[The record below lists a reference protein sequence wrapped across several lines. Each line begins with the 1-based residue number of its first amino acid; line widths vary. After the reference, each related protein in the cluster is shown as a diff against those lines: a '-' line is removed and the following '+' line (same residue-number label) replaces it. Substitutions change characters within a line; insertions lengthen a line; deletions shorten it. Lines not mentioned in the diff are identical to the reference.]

1 MRKGFTL
8 NSSQPRKSKKTVDRR
23 NHEFALE
30 NAYWS
35 VSEVLYCTT
44 LFSLP
49 RHPQADSDKMPDI
62 SHILADRSRTLLFFK
77 KKCLKS
83 ADHPLLRVFYFSLS
97 FSAHSYTPFA
107 SVTHLLNP
115 GTDISPELC
124 YILPIFQNTPR
135 CTIFFIVRREFCPS
149 LPSLTDHFISR
160 QNCEKK
166 RHLPSSQ
173 R

>member
-1 MRKGFTL
+1 MRKDFTL
-8 NSSQPRKSKKTVDRR
+8 NSSQPRKSKKQLIEEIM
-23 NHEFALE
+23 EFALE

-44 LFSLP
+44 LFFVTAPSAG
-49 RHPQADSDKMPDI
+49 RQQIKMPDI

-83 ADHPLLRVFYFSLS
+83 ADHPLLRVFYFFTFFFRS
-97 FSAHSYTPFA
+97 HSYTPFA

-124 YILPIFQNTPR
+124 YILPIFHKTLRAARYFLSCAENSAR
-135 CTIFFIVRREFCPS
+135 LFHR
-149 LPSLTDHFISR
+149 
-160 QNCEKK
+160 
-166 RHLPSSQ
+166 
-173 R
+173 